1 MRALIDFNEK
11 RRLITDLILDHQ
23 DSDTFYAQLIDELEE
38 EHPGF
43 ISRLD
48 EYTALY
54 TLENKNNS
62 FDFKDHFDKQHGLYS
77 SHVKAWSE
85 FEIEKMKIIPKTSKY
100 SPNHLMMLTFI

>member
-1 MRALIDFNEK
+1 MKKRA
-11 RRLITDLILDHQ
+11 LITDLILDHQ

-54 TLENKNNS
+54 TLGE
-62 FDFKDHFDKQHGLYS
+62 Q
-77 SHVKAWSE
+77 
-85 FEIEKMKIIPKTSKY
+85 KIIALILKTTLIS
-100 SPNHLMMLTFI
+100 NMDFIVAM